1 MLAFSIVVVDDWL
14 LKRFGSLVGEG
25 VVSRLQYA
33 KTLMKVPWGIF
44 GMAAGAAAFPT
55 LARLVAEGKGGE
67 AYETLIRACR
77 VMLVLAFASQAAF
90 TVAGEHLAAVIWGT
104 TRFTAE
110 ELHQIG
116 LLNAVFCG
124 ALGAWAAQS
133 LISRGF
139 YAQQNTW
146 FPSLWGS
153 AVVLL
158 AWPIYGLLAERLGAV
173 GLAIASSLAITV
185 YTVVMSLRLR
195 QTLAGPNAPTLVG
208 FVLKMLLITALGIL
222 GGEALD
228 QGVGLWIG
236 PEGLGGPTARALLR
250 GALGGGAA
258 MILCLG
264 LAWVFGVNEAV
275 EVVRRVQDA
284 LARRLGGRLPFL
296 RRKP

>member
-1 MLAFSIVVVDDWL
+1 MPS
-14 LKRFGSLVGEG
+14 RTPGS
-25 VVSRLQYA
+25 RA
-33 KTLMKVPWGIF
+33 C
-44 GMAAGAAAFPT
+44 GAAPSCSSPGRSTGSFACLWP
-55 LARLVAEGKGGE
+55 AR
-67 AYETLIRACR
+67 R
-77 VMLVLAFASQAAF
+77 
-90 TVAGEHLAAVIWGT
+90 W
-104 TRFTAE
+104 
-110 ELHQIG
+110 
-116 LLNAVFCG
+116 
-124 ALGAWAAQS
+124 
-133 LISRGF
+133 
-139 YAQQNTW
+139 
-146 FPSLWGS
+146 
-153 AVVLL
+153 
-158 AWPIYGLLAERLGAV
+158 WPLYGLLGERLGAV
-173 GLAIASSLAITV
+173 GLAIASSIAITV

-284 LARRLGGRLPFL
+284 LARRLGARLPFF
-296 RRKP
+296 RRKS